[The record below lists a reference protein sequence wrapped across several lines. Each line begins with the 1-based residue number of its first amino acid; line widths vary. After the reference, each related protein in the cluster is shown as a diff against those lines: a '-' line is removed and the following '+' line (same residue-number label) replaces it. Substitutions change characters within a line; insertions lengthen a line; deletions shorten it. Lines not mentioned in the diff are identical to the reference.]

1 MKSLLISMLLKN
13 LIRDISKNKKNIV
26 ISGLSTNSRKIK
38 KNYIFFAIK
47 GKKFNGEKF
56 IKDAVYK
63 GARVVVCS
71 KNCKFKDKKTLIIK
85 TNEIRHLLSD
95 IASKFYKSKPKN
107 IIAVTGT
114 NGKTSVSDMF
124 YQILRINNIP
134 VASVGTLGIKYN
146 DKIIKTKLTSPDTI
160 TLHKN
165 LDYLK
170 SKKINNVIIEA
181 SSHGL
186 SQKRLHHIKFKGAI
200 FTNFSQDHLD
210 YHKTMK
216 SYLNVKLTLFR
227 KILSKKST
235 IISNKEIPTFKI
247 LKQISKK
254 KNFKILDINKTLI
267 KIKNINL
274 KFNEDFKIKNLAMA
288 IEAAKLCGLK
298 EKKIFE
304 NLKKL
309 KDVNGRLELVKR
321 YSNDVKVFI
330 DYAHTPDALFESLKS
345 LRNNYGNNISLVF
358 GCGGDRDQTKRPI
371 MARIANNNCKKIYIT
386 DDNPRNEKPQKIRKD
401 LSKNISKNKSFNIG
415 NRKLAIK
422 KAILNADPGD
432 IVLIAGKGHEEQ
444 QIYKSKIINI
454 SDKKIVKQIKVK
466 TKIKSTKDQNHL
478 QNKLILNKILGKKKS
493 FNFSG
498 LSIDTRTIKKGNLFL
513 AIKGKKI
520 DGKKFINTALNKGA
534 GCVISSKTLRKNNKK
549 IITVKNS
556 ISFLNSF
563 AKFKRKLSLAKIIAV
578 TGSAG
583 KTSLKNLIKD
593 LLQNFGKT
601 CSSMKSFNNHL
612 GVPISLSNLSF
623 DDKFGVFEIG
633 MSKAGEI
640 KNLSRLIKP
649 HIGVITNIGEAHIEN
664 FSSVHGIAKAKSEII
679 ESISEGGTIILNRD
693 DKFFNYLSKKAKSYK
708 LKIYTFGNHKKSDIQ
723 IKKIIKKSDMSKIFI
738 IIDNKIIDLEIR
750 DLNIYNVLAS
760 IAVLKVLKID
770 ISKIILK
777 IKNFESPEGRGR
789 KYSIIRYKKKFNLID
804 ESYNANPLSV
814 KNAISKLNLIKKE
827 KFKKYL
833 ILGDMLELGLKSN
846 KYHEQLSKVIN
857 KSDIDKVFIKGKK
870 TIFTYKQLNKDKRG
884 NILQNNE
891 DIDISLREI
900 ISNNDHLMIKGS
912 NATGLNDFSKKMIK
926 GI

>member
-1 MKSLLISMLLKN
+1 MLLKN
-13 LIRDISKNKKNIV
+13 LIRNISKNKKNII
-26 ISGLSTNSRKIK
+26 ISGLSTNSKKIK

-56 IKDAVYK
+56 IRNAVYK
-63 GARVVVCS
+63 GASVVVCS
-71 KNCKFKDKKTLIIK
+71 KNCKFSDKNTLIIK
-85 TNEIRHLLSD
+85 TNKIRYLLSD

-114 NGKTSVSDMF
+114 NGKTSVSDIF
-124 YQILRINNIP
+124 YQILRINNIR
-134 VASVGTLGIKYN
+134 VASIGTLGIKYN
-146 DKIIKTKLTSPDTI
+146 DKIIKTQLTSPDTI

-170 SKKINNVIIEA
+170 NKEINNVIIEA

-186 SQKRLHHIKFKGAI
+186 DQKRLHHIKFKGAI

-216 SYLNVKLTLFR
+216 SYLNAKLILFR

-247 LKQISKK
+247 LNKIAKR
-254 KNFKILDINKTLI
+254 KNLNILNINNTLT
-267 KIKNINL
+267 KIKNIDL
-274 KFNEDFKIKNLAMA
+274 KFNEDFKIRNLSMA

-298 EKKIFE
+298 EKLIFR

-321 YSNDVKVFI
+321 YPNDVKVFI

-345 LRNNYGNNISLVF
+345 LKNNYGNNISLVF
-358 GCGGDRDQTKRPI
+358 GCGGERDQTKRPI
-371 MARIANNNCKKIYIT
+371 MAKIANDNCKKIYIT
-386 DDNPRNEKPQKIRKD
+386 DDNPRNESPQKIRKE
-401 LSKNISKNKSFNIG
+401 LSKNISKNKLFNIG
-415 NRKLAIK
+415 NRTLAIK
-422 KAILNADPGD
+422 KAILNTNPRE
-432 IVLIAGKGHEEQ
+432 IVLIAGKGHEEK
-444 QIYKSKIINI
+444 QIYKNKILNI
-454 SDKKIVKQIKVK
+454 SDKKIVRKINIK
-466 TKIKSTKDQNHL
+466 TKIKSIKDQNYQ
-478 QNKLILNKILGKKKS
+478 QNKLVLHNICGKKKLLN
-493 FNFSG
+493 FNG
-498 LSIDTRTIKKGNLFL
+498 LSTDTRTIKKGNLFL

-520 DGKKFINTALNKGA
+520 DGNKFINAALKKRA
-534 GCVISSKTLRKNNKK
+534 GCIISSKIPKKNDKK
-549 IITVKNS
+549 VIRVKNS
-556 ISFLNSF
+556 IKFLNSF
-563 AKFKRKLSLAKIIAV
+563 AKFKRELSLAKIIAV

-593 LLQNFGKT
+593 ILQNFGKT
-601 CSSMKSFNNHL
+601 CFSSKSFNNHL

-623 DDKFGVFEIG
+623 EDKFGVFEVG
-633 MSKAGEI
+633 MSRAGEI
-640 KNLSRLIKP
+640 KNLSSLIKP

-664 FSSVHGIAKAKSEII
+664 FPNIYGIAKAKSEII
-679 ESISEGGTIILNRD
+679 ESISQGGTIILNRD
-693 DKFFNYLSKKAKSYK
+693 DKFFNYLFKKAKSYK
-708 LKIYTFGNHKKSDIQ
+708 LKILTFGYHKKADVQ
-723 IKKIIKKSDMSKIFI
+723 IKKIIKKSNNSRIFI
-738 IIDNKIIDLEIR
+738 SINNKIIDFKIR

-770 ISKIILK
+770 INKIKVKL
-777 IKNFESPEGRGR
+777 KNFESPEGRGK
-789 KYSIIRYKKKFNLID
+789 KYTIFRYKKKFNLID

-814 KNAISKLNLIKKE
+814 KNAIYKLNLIKKE

-833 ILGDMLELGLKSN
+833 ILGDMLELGIKSN

-857 KSDIDKVFIKGKK
+857 NSDIDKVFIKGNK
-870 TIFTYKQLNKDKRG
+870 TIFTYKQLNKNKRG
-884 NILQNNE
+884 NILQDNE
-891 DIDISLREI
+891 DIDICLREM